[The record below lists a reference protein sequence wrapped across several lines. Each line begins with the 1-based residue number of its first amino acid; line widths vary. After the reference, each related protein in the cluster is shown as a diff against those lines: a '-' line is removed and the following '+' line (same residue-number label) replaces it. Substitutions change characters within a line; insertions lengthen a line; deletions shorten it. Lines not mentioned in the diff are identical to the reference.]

1 MITRIVARFWLWL
14 ATLVALAAVFFLIVQ
29 PRLRVETD
37 LLDLLPRDPAQS
49 AVADRLAR
57 FASAGARRLLFLVGQ
72 PSPEVASEAATRF
85 AQSLSAS
92 GAFADVHAHWGG
104 QVDSA
109 TALYDDNRFVL
120 LARSVQAS
128 LAANRPAQ
136 LEHAALAAL
145 YSPIAF
151 TRPGTSSDPLSLD
164 AIFLLEQ
171 LPAVGAAQLEG
182 DQLVVHDRDT
192 AYIVVV
198 AQTLG
203 SPFDSAVQQRASAAI
218 EAATSAAQPPPG
230 EAGGPIRL
238 LVSGALPHAAAATT
252 SATREV
258 ALFSSIGTV
267 AVLALLVTL
276 FRSWRAPVLG
286 MVALAAGGGA
296 GIAAT
301 YFVFGR
307 VHLIALVF
315 GSSLIGVAIDYSMH
329 YLSDQFR
336 GPAWTPESAL
346 GHVAP
351 PILMSMGAT
360 LAGFAGLLLLPF
372 PGLQQMA
379 VIALA
384 GLPVACATV
393 LIVFPVLAET
403 RPTRLPAWCGR
414 FLAVLDHWSAGARHS
429 RYFPRL
435 VLPLLILAAAGLV
448 RIRFQD
454 DVRSLQPPAN
464 DAVTMEQRTREL
476 LKDSP
481 ETAVFLVSATGAE
494 ELLRSEERLTAELE
508 HLVDIGHLGSFRA
521 VTQSLPSEARQSR
534 SFDLLR
540 RYVYQPDGVLA
551 HVMRK
556 IGYDEHAIAAE
567 LAMFPPTPRFLE
579 PAAWLAHPASEPW
592 RPLWL
597 GESGG
602 AYASIVTLGG
612 AGDLAELR
620 GLGERLPGV
629 RFVDRVHDISQTLTR
644 YRVAVS
650 WLLAGIYVVIAAILA
665 LAFGLRVA
673 LRLMLPPIGAIFIA
687 LGGLGWLGIPV
698 TLFTVLALLLTLAMA
713 VDYAIFLREARNER
727 RTALLAVTLSALT
740 TALSF
745 GLLAFS
751 STPFIRAI
759 GLTLAIGLGACWLLA
774 VMFADPPD
782 SSLKKT
788 EPRA

>member
-1 MITRIVARFWLWL
+1 MTTRIIARFWLWL
-14 ATLVALAAVFFLIVQ
+14 AALAGLAAVFFLIVQ
-29 PRLRVETD
+29 PHLRVETD
-37 LLDLLPRDPAQS
+37 LLDLLPRDRAQS
-49 AVADRLAR
+49 AIADRLAD
-57 FASAGARRLLFLVGQ
+57 FASAGARRLLILVGH
-72 PSPEVASEAATRF
+72 PSPEVASTGATRF

-92 GAFADVHAHWGG
+92 GAFADVHGHWGA
-104 QVDSA
+104 QMDSA
-109 TALYDDNRFVL
+109 AAFYEDNRFVL
-120 LARSVQAS
+120 LARTVQAS
-128 LAANRPAQ
+128 LAANRP
-136 LEHAALAAL
+136 EEVERGALAAL

-151 TRPGTSSDPLSLD
+151 ARPGGSSDPLSLD
-164 AIFLLEQ
+164 ASFLLEQ
-171 LPAVGAAQLEG
+171 MPSAGAAHLEG
-182 DQLVVHDRDT
+182 DQLVVHDHDAT
-192 AYIVVV
+192 YVLVV
-198 AQTLG
+198 AQILG

-218 EAATSAAQPPPG
+218 EAATSAARTAQG
-230 EAGGPIRL
+230 QANEAIRVL
-238 LVSGALPHAAAATT
+238 MSGALPHAAAATA
-252 SATREV
+252 SATHEV
-258 ALFSSIGTV
+258 ALFSSIGTA
-267 AVLALLVTL
+267 AVLAMIVAL

-346 GHVAP
+346 AHVAP

-393 LIVFPVLAET
+393 LLIFPVLAET
-403 RPTRLPAWCGR
+403 RPARLPAWCGR
-414 FLAVLDHWSAGARHS
+414 FVSALDRWSAGARHS
-429 RYFPRL
+429 RYFLRL
-435 VLPLLILAAAGLV
+435 VLPLLIVAAAGLI

-454 DVRSLQPPAN
+454 DVRALQPPAN
-464 DAVTMEQRTREL
+464 AAVTMERRTREL
-476 LKDSP
+476 LEDSP
-481 ETAVFLVSATGAE
+481 ETAVFLVTATDAQ
-494 ELLRSEERLTAELE
+494 ELLRSEEHLTAELE
-508 HLVDIGHLGSFRA
+508 HLVDAGHLGSFRA
-521 VTQSLPSEARQSR
+521 VTQSLPSEARQR
-534 SFDLLR
+534 MAFDLLR
-540 RYVYQPDGVLA
+540 RYVYLPDGVLA

-567 LAMFPPTPRFLE
+567 LDLFPPAPHFLE
-579 PAAWLAHPASEPW
+579 PATWLANPASEPW
-592 RPLWL
+592 RPFWL

-602 AYASIVTLGG
+602 TYASIVALGG
-612 AGDLAELR
+612 AGDLEELR
-620 GLGERLPGV
+620 SLAARLPGV
-629 RFVDRVHDISQTLTR
+629 RFVDRVRDISQTLMR

-650 WLLAGIYVVIAAILA
+650 WLLAGIYVVVAAVLA
-665 LAFGLRVA
+665 LVFGLRAA

-759 GLTLAIGLGACWLLA
+759 GLTLAMGLGACWLLA
-774 VMFADPPD
+774 VTFADPPD
-782 SSLKKT
+782 SSLQTT
-788 EPRA
+788 EPPP